1 MQREG
6 RTWEALLKELWFKE
20 NPKEKG
26 KRMMEDLDQ
35 QTTSHKKPIQTA
47 EEEGKDI
54 TEKPIQEDLC
64 PEASFT
70 NENPEKLSVMLKN
83 ITSKNETCNQLLKTE
98 NMDMKPRTRLRKNL
112 QIEKR

>member
-1 MQREG
+1 MIKLLNLSQLHKEG
-6 RTWEALLKELWFKE
+6 RTRESLLIELGFKE

-35 QTTSHKKPIQTA
+35 QTTSHKKQIQSA

-54 TEKPIQEDLC
+54 TEKPIQEGLC

-83 ITSKNETCNQLLKTE
+83 ITSKKKLV
-98 NMDMKPRTRLRKNL
+98 
-112 QIEKR
+112 ISY